1 MMFDKHKKFIYVLPQ
16 KRRHN
21 LLSKSFGRHKSFID
35 FYSSS
40 KNVSYM
46 TKNMNL
52 LLANN
57 IVFRSVS
64 LLFVVDIT
72 VETL

>member
-21 LLSKSFGRHKSFID
+21 LLIWNIKLLSFKKLFPKRQ
-35 FYSSS
+35 
-40 KNVSYM
+40 
-46 TKNMNL
+46 KNMNL

-57 IVFRSVS
+57 IVSRSVS